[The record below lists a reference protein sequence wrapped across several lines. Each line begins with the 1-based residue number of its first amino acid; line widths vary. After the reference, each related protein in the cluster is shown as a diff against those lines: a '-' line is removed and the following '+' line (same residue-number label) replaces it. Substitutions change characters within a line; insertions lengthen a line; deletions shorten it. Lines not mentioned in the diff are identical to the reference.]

1 MSDGPINTT
10 ADEPVGHCDEISPE
24 NQREIDA
31 FLCLFERLRPAILK
45 INAVCAKISAVETPR
60 QKKMNARAKEYAQE
74 LVNTNR
80 EKVEWF
86 ATRYANNFLFFDVKG
101 VLYGTFSHDAPALE
115 YLVAY
120 SWAEV
125 GHDPK
130 TRRIAR
136 LFPGLLADLA
146 TRPIEWIPA
155 LQATRI

>member
-31 FLCLFERLRPAILK
+31 FLCLFECLRPNILK
-45 INAVCAKISAVETPR
+45 INAVCAKISEAETPR
-60 QKKMNARAKEYAQE
+60 QKKRNTRAKEYAQE
-74 LVNTNR
+74 LVNTDK
-80 EKVEWF
+80 EKVGWF
-86 ATRYANNFLFFDVKG
+86 VTRYADNFLFFDVKG
-101 VLYGTFSHDAPALE
+101 VLYGTFSHDARALE

-120 SWAEV
+120 SWGEV

-136 LFPGLLADLA
+136 LVPGLLTYLA
-146 TRPIEWIPA
+146 TRPVEWIPA

>member
-1 MSDGPINTT
+1 MSNEPINTT
-10 ADEPVGHCDEISPE
+10 AGSSAGPRDEISPE

-31 FLCLFERLRPAILK
+31 FLRLFECLRPDILK
-45 INAVCAKISAVETPR
+45 INAVCAKISVAETPR
-60 QKKMNARAKEYAQE
+60 QKKKNARAKAHAQE
-74 LVNTNR
+74 LVNTNK

-86 ATRYANNFLFFDVKG
+86 ATRYTNNFLFFDVG
-101 VLYGTFSHDAPALE
+101 DVLYGTFSHDSRALE

-136 LFPGLLADLA
+136 LVPGLLTNLA

-155 LQATRI
+155 LRATRI